1 VTVYLDA
8 SSLVKLY
15 VSEPGSHDVRQL
27 LATARSAATSGLTYA
42 EARAAFARR
51 FREKGLSGRDY
62 AMVKRDFD
70 ADWPGY
76 VSIDVSA
83 ALCRSAG
90 ELAERHQ
97 LKSLDAI
104 HLASFVEL
112 TSTTWPDDVEF
123 SSFDTRL
130 NRAAASALRSL
141 KRVR

>member
-1 VTVYLDA
+1 MTVYLDA

-15 VSEPGSHDVRQL
+15 VSEPGSDDVRQL

-104 HLASFVEL
+104 HLASAQAYGCKSLATGDRHVG
-112 TSTTWPDDVEF
+112 
-123 SSFDTRL
+123 
-130 NRAAASALRSL
+130 RAAELCGLVVHDFSI
-141 KRVR
+141 